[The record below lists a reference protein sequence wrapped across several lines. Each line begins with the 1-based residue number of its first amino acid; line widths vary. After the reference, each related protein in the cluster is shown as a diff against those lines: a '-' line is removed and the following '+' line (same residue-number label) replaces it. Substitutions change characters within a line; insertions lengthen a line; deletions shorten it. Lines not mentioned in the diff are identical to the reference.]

1 MIETSVAR
9 RNPGRQDGVTGVARE
24 AIGPTPVRR
33 ADLEEKAN
41 FGRSHPVAIIRK
53 GRPVRGN
60 LDGEVHGT
68 EVHRVVVTRVVVQV
82 EIGRKRVCI
91 TDLVEKVNVGQ
102 SHCVAIIRKGRLE
115 LGNLV
120 GEVHGTVVHRVVARG
135 AVRVEIGRKRVR
147 PTDLVE
153 KVNVGQSHRVAII
166 RKGRLELGNLIGEVH
181 GTLVH
186 RVVARGVVPV
196 EIDRKG
202 HRGQDGVRRAL
213 ARHAGIL
220 IDDLKHVI
228 LVKVT
233 MDRVD
238 QEAKCVTNDHPG
250 PMDEVRQA
258 TM

>member
-1 MIETSVAR
+1 LFKQARKKLSPRVVHPKLSRRNDGAMGRGLVIEKSVDR

-24 AIGPTPVRR
+24 VIGPTPVRR

-41 FGRSHPVAIIRK
+41 VGRSHPVAIVRK
-53 GRPVRGN
+53 GHPVRGN

-68 EVHRVVVTRVVVQV
+68 QVHR
-82 EIGRKRVCI
+82 
-91 TDLVEKVNVGQ
+91 
-102 SHCVAIIRKGRLE
+102 VAIIRKGRLE
-115 LGNLV
+115 LGSLV
-120 GEVHGTVVHRVVARG
+120 GEVHVTVVHRVVTRG
-135 AVRVEIGRKRVR
+135 VVRVEIVRKRVR

-153 KVNVGQSHRVAII
+153 KVNVGQSHPVEIV
-166 RKGRLELGNLIGEVH
+166 RKGRC
-181 GTLVH
+181 
-186 RVVARGVVPV
+186 
-196 EIDRKG
+196 
-202 HRGQDGVRRAL
+202 GQDGGRRAL

-238 QEAKCVTNDHPG
+238 QEAKCVTNDHPF